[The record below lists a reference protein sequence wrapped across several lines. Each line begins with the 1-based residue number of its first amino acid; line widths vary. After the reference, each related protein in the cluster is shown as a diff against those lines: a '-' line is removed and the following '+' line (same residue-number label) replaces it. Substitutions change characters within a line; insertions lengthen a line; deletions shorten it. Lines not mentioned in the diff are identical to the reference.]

1 MWIKWFPWRFF
12 IKRLARSHGFVD
24 PVTLLAQ
31 FNKFSLPADVVAP
44 TELLRAG
51 VVLQARGLIN
61 SQAIQHNLDWV
72 WPYWVTRQFDPTD
85 DSFIPRAFSI
95 SHINLTH
102 RNWTAVGIPGFS
114 QTPIVDPRG
123 LIMPYFD
130 SWSLDFWICSG
141 NGALVVPSQMANV
154 EQEMFFENGLG
165 IRTRADHESATL
177 ESRVDVVLQSGRP
190 VMRASISARA
200 PAGSFIVVSVRPYNP
215 EGVSFI
221 SSVSKKNDGREL
233 IINKKD
239 SVYFDGKPEKIYF
252 SRYHDG
258 DVFRK
263 ILSREHET
271 LDAIKCE
278 TGMATTAALF
288 EIQAGKENTIRVF
301 FPLETAKPP
310 FDPAVPYEASA
321 KIWGKSLEGTCSMK
335 IPDRR
340 MQFLFENA
348 VRTIIL
354 HSPKPDE
361 VYAGPFIYKRFWF
374 RDAVL
379 IVHAMLMVG
388 LFERAKGVI
397 DSFFKRQNVNGYFM
411 SQDGEWD
418 SNGQVLW
425 ILKKFCDVTGQG
437 PDKGWKKGVVGAAR
451 WIQRKLQT
459 HGRRGMFD
467 GLLPAG
473 FSAEHLGPN
482 DQYYWDDFWAVAG
495 LNAATDIL
503 TIVDQSGEPSRFRES
518 AGRLMDAIECSLQ
531 GVEKRIGRPIIPA
544 SPYRRMDSGAV
555 GSLVADY
562 PLQLYAPADP
572 RIKATVD
579 YLVSTSFVD
588 GAFFHDISHS
598 GINPYLTLYIAQS
611 LLRSGDERFLPP
623 VESLARLASPT
634 GQWPEAIHPRTRA
647 GCMGDGQHVWAA
659 SEWIVMLRN
668 MFVREAEKDRALI
681 LCSGIPKK
689 WLTHGG
695 ESLFFGPAPTIFG
708 NVRLSI
714 SVNKETVRLSWEA
727 HWHGRPP
734 RIDVRF
740 FGAPAI
746 IDCREGF
753 AAVPLSGGWT

>member
-1 MWIKWFPWRFF
+1 
-12 IKRLARSHGFVD
+12 
-24 PVTLLAQ
+24 
-31 FNKFSLPADVVAP
+31 
-44 TELLRAG
+44 
-51 VVLQARGLIN
+51 
-61 SQAIQHNLDWV
+61 
-72 WPYWVTRQFDPTD
+72 
-85 DSFIPRAFSI
+85 
-95 SHINLTH
+95 
-102 RNWTAVGIPGFS
+102 VGIPGFT
-114 QTPIVDPRG
+114 QIPIVDPRG

-130 SWSLDFWICSG
+130 SWSLDFWICLAG
-141 NGALVVPSQMANV
+141 GGAIVPSQMANV
-154 EQEMFFENGLG
+154 EQKMLFENGLG
-165 IRTRADHESATL
+165 VMTRATGENAAL

-190 VMRASISARA
+190 VVRAAISARA

-221 SSVSKKNDGREL
+221 ASVSQKNEGREL
-233 IINKKD
+233 VINKKD
-239 SVYFDGKPEKIYF
+239 SVHFDVKPEKIYF

-263 ILSREHET
+263 ILSREHQA

-278 TGMATTAALF
+278 TGMATAAALF
-288 EIQAGKENTIRVF
+288 EIKANTENTVQAFI
-301 FPLETAKPP
+301 PLAASKIP
-310 FDPAVPYEASA
+310 FSIGSIELPAE
-321 KIWGKSLEGTCSMK
+321 IWKKSLEGVCAIK
-335 IPDRR
+335 IPDRQ

-348 VRTIIL
+348 IRTVIL

-388 LFERAKGVI
+388 LFERAHGI
-397 DSFFKRQNVNGYFM
+397 INAFFKRQNVNGYFM

-425 ILKKFCDVTGQG
+425 ILKKFCDLKGQG
-437 PDKGWKKGVVGAAR
+437 PDKNWKNGVLRAAR

-459 HGRRGMFD
+459 HGNRGMFD

-495 LNAATDIL
+495 LNAAAEITPKLDERRN
-503 TIVDQSGEPSRFRES
+503 DARFEDS
-518 AGRLMDAIECSLQ
+518 AKGLLNAIECSLQ
-531 GVEKRIGRPIIPA
+531 GVEKRLGLPIIPA

-562 PLQLYAPADP
+562 PLQIYSPSDR
-572 RIKATVD
+572 RIRATVD
-579 YLVSTSFVD
+579 YLVSTTFID

-611 LLRSGDERFLPP
+611 LLRLGDERFLPA
-623 VESLARLASPT
+623 VESIARLASPT
-634 GQWPEAIHPRTRA
+634 GQWPEAIHPRTFA

-668 MFVREAEKDRALI
+668 MFLREEEKDHALI

-689 WLTHGG
+689 WVAREG

-708 NVRLSI
+708 DVLLSI
-714 SVNKETVRLSWEA
+714 SVKKETVRVSWEA
-727 HWHGRPP
+727 HWRGPPP
-734 RIDVRF
+734 RLDVRF
-740 FGAPAI
+740 LWAPAI
-746 IDCREGF
+746 IDCKDTF
-753 AAVPLSGGWT
+753 ADVALSGGLP